1 MSDSVDLKSPLIHC
15 DICDCKPCLFVDF
28 EREFLSTESWSIE
41 RDNITSALVVG
52 CDINR
57 TLCKKLYRNFA
68 IWNHTMTQPPTKH
81 PACVERKIKELFK
94 SKCFMGYK
102 RKRNEDDNRA
112 ITIDGDRI
120 ENRKWVQTRSGKY
133 EINTIDEVKTKDV
146 V

>member
-1 MSDSVDLKSPLIHC
+1 MSDSVDSKSPIIHC
-15 DICDCKPCLFVDF
+15 DICDCEPCLFVDF
-28 EREFLSTESWSIE
+28 EREFISTESWSVE
-41 RDNITSALVVG
+41 CDNITSALEVG
-52 CDINR
+52 SDINR
-57 TLCKKLYRNFA
+57 TLRKKLYHNFS
-68 IWNHTMTQPPTKH
+68 IWNNTMTRPPTKH

-120 ENRKWVQTRSGKY
+120 ENRKWVQTSSGKY